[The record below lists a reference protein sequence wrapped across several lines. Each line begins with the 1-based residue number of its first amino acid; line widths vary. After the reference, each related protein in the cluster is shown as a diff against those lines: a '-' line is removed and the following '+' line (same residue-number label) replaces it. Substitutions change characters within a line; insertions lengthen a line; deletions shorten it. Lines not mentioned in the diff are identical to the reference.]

1 MYHGNTK
8 NNQTKPNQQTKH
20 QVDSNIRQSRFQ
32 SREYCQGQRSPVHN
46 DKMVNLSR
54 EDNNLKYLWA

>member
-8 NNQTKPNQQTKH
+8 NNQTKPNKQNTR
-20 QVDSNIRQSRFQ
+20 VDINIRQSRFQ
-32 SREYCQGQRSPVHN
+32 GREYCQGQRSPFHN
-46 DKMVNLSR
+46 DRMVNLSR